1 MWIDRGRLLV
11 LKPYYAVLEN
21 AVLDLAT
28 GDMLWRRREGG
39 KKTAAK
45 MRKYEKQDKAEG
57 KAATGLV
64 LGSMT
69 FLNGKAY
76 GISYQM
82 GATTIA
88 LVGMDPASG
97 NEVMRVRQQNYQS
110 PEAYVE
116 PSWSKDCVVVRVQDG
131 NAFELWQ
138 VNVKTKKLV
147 KKLRLRGYGRLGEY
161 GDVSAVWQG
170 PYHALWGFESR
181 TLTTA
186 AQAP

>member
-1 MWIDRGRLLV
+1 L
-11 LKPYYAVLEN
+11 
-21 AVLDLAT
+21 
-28 GDMLWRRREGG
+28 LWRRREGG

-45 MRKYEKQDKAEG
+45 LRKYEQQEKAEG

-64 LGSMT
+64 LSSMT
-69 FLNGKAY
+69 FVGGKAY

-82 GATTIA
+82 GATSIA

-97 NEVMRVRQQNYQS
+97 NQIMRVRQTGYEA

-116 PSWSKDCVVVRVQDG
+116 PSWSKDCVVVRVQD
-131 NAFELWQ
+131 NNRFELWQ
-138 VNVKTKKLV
+138 VNVKTKKIV
-147 KKLRLRGYGRLGEY
+147 TKLQLKGYGRLGEY

-170 PYHALWGFESR
+170 PYHALWAFENR
-181 TLTTA
+181 KLTTA